1 MEINASLIEKAKE
14 MKRKGYTNSKIAN
27 ALGIGKRTVVR
38 YTAWLGPRS
47 FMGVRRPLPPYASEM
62 TVAKAGIHAY
72 LVAEGNKKASRPR
85 RDNNYRR
92 VVLGFW
98 NTCPVLL
105 RDFADHVKRVYDYQP
120 WIDYKRGRVEVKRVA
135 VVNDLL
141 KYGPYDSYNWSIPF
155 EVMNGDFDV
164 KREWIRCFGD
174 GEGHV
179 SKSKKEITFKSV
191 NVSGLKKIKFLLF
204 RLGIASR
211 INGPYDGAYVLT
223 ISRFSNLR
231 RYRKIVGFIN
241 PNRREGLA
249 RLFNE
254 RFDLDKS
261 IECITYDSDRALTL
275 RNPKKIIRI

>member
-1 MEINASLIEKAKE
+1 MEIDPLVTEKARQ
-14 MKRKGYTNSKIAN
+14 MKREGHTNSRIAD

-38 YTAWLGPRS
+38 HTAWLGPRS
-47 FMGVRRPLPPYASEM
+47 FMGVRLPLPPHANEM
-62 TVAKAGIHAY
+62 TADKAGIHAY

-92 VVLGFW
+92 IVLEFW
-98 NTCPVLL
+98 NTCPILL

-141 KYGPYDSYNWSIPF
+141 KYGPYDSYNWTIPS
-155 EVMNGDFDV
+155 EVMDGDSSV
-164 KREWIRCFGD
+164 KREWVRCFGD

-191 NVSGLKKIKFLLF
+191 NFSGLEKIKFLLDG
-204 RLGIASR
+204 LGISSR

-223 ISRFSNLR
+223 MSKSSNVKEY
-231 RYRKIVGFIN
+231 YRIMGFVN
-241 PNRREGLA
+241 QDKKE
-249 RLFNE
+249 RLT
-254 RFDLDKS
+254 KM
-261 IECITYDSDRALTL
+261 I
-275 RNPKKIIRI
+275 